1 MPEEASSTFHPPK
14 QEMRPPSSVCC
25 RRVVNVLEGFAS
37 VFYISN
43 KSRLLAFAVTTMRGL
58 LPIKRRRC
66 NAVIRQ
72 LFFFAHPFIVLRLSE
87 SLQSYLLSFFCEDFT
102 PSYIVPI

>member
-43 KSRLLAFAVTTMRGL
+43 KSRLLAFAATTKRGL
-58 LPIKRRRC
+58 PLEKRRRV
-66 NAVIRQ
+66 NAVINCSTITQHVRHGHSST
-72 LFFFAHPFIVLRLSE
+72 L
-87 SLQSYLLSFFCEDFT
+87 
-102 PSYIVPI
+102 YIPNK

>member
-43 KSRLLAFAVTTMRGL
+43 KSRLLAFAATTKRGL
-58 LPIKRRRC
+58 PLEKRRRC
-66 NAVIRQ
+66 NAVYPRRHRD
-72 LFFFAHPFIVLRLSE
+72 LP
-87 SLQSYLLSFFCEDFT
+87 
-102 PSYIVPI
+102 

>member
-25 RRVVNVLEGFAS
+25 RRVLNVLEGFAS

-43 KSRLLAFAVTTMRGL
+43 KSRLLAFAATTIGDYCRLKGGDAMPWSVRS
-58 LPIKRRRC
+58 
-66 NAVIRQ
+66 Q
-72 LFFFAHPFIVLRLSE
+72 LGISH
-87 SLQSYLLSFFCEDFT
+87 
-102 PSYIVPI
+102 

>member
-43 KSRLLAFAVTTMRGL
+43 KFAASGVRCDHEPGITADT
-58 LPIKRRRC
+58 KRRRC
-66 NAVIRQ
+66 K
-72 LFFFAHPFIVLRLSE
+72 P
-87 SLQSYLLSFFCEDFT
+87 C
-102 PSYIVPI
+102 